1 MRIRWGTPHA
11 AAAFAAATRAAPSAM
26 CTHRHPDGKVV
37 LLARTTGN
45 GLISRIL
52 QPLRKLFGI
61 LEQFVVSASWRA
73 SMHGQCHGLQVS
85 SAERV
90 RAGFAA
96 RPFACNPAPPAFPT
110 PFVSPRQEEWP
121 SAR

>member
-1 MRIRWGTPHA
+1 VL
-11 AAAFAAATRAAPSAM
+11 

-52 QPLRKLFGI
+52 QLLRKLCGI
-61 LEQFVVSASWRA
+61 LEQFVVSASWGA

-90 RAGFAA
+90 RAVFAA
-96 RPFACNPAPPAFPT
+96 RPFACNPVPPFPT
-110 PFVSPRQEEWP
+110 LCVIHASDVAKPTFIICKRIHWDTKPRL
-121 SAR
+121 AHD